1 MDNMTDIAGL
11 ISDTLAAESI
21 ELQIQCSIIDVI
33 AELTGASTDEILV
46 ELALLEN

>member
-1 MDNMTDIAGL
+1 MTDIAGL

-33 AELTGASTDEILV
+33 AEIAGASTTDVLV
-46 ELALLEN
+46 ELATLEDN